1 VSVTWRLCQTHQSPA
16 APRAAGTGQALSA
29 SAEALRAAGLR
40 LALADLAAPS
50 SLGRL
55 AHAVIYHWR

>member
-1 VSVTWRLCQTHQSPA
+1 
-16 APRAAGTGQALSA
+16 LSA
-29 SAEALRAAGLR
+29 SAEGLRAAGLR

-55 AHAVIYHWR
+55 ARAVIYHWR